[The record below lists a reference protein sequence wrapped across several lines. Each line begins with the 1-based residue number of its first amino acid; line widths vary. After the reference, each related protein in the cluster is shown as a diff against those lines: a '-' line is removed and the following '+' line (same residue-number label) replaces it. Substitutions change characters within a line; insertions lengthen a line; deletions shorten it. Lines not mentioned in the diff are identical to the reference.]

1 MIVDTLFRW
10 ARNAGAPASD
20 PVLTMADP
28 TGWGVN
34 LVGGT
39 PSPDSALKLSAVF
52 RAVDGISNSVAKLPL
67 YLMDGVTRERV
78 TDHPVL
84 PLLTVRPNELMTAAT
99 FKKMLETERL
109 LTGNGYAYIVRD
121 SVTLEPVELI
131 PLQNELVNP
140 WLDSAGALWYMVR
153 MPRTGRVYKL
163 PPADVLHFKG
173 FSRDGIKGI
182 SVLRYAAEVILT
194 GRQAQ
199 QYEMNYYAKGT
210 QVPGVL
216 STDTDLSK
224 ENRDAIRDEWE
235 RIHSGADNAFRVAVL
250 DLGTKYQPIGITN
263 KDSQFIESKGV
274 TVEDISRFFA
284 MPLYKLNAGK
294 QSYSSNEQNAIE
306 YVNDTL
312 MPVLTQ
318 YEQEYTYKLLFES
331 ERRQNLRIR
340 VNQNAE
346 LRGDLAARANWYK
359 VMREI
364 GPYSVNDVLALEDLP
379 DVPGGDTR
387 NASLNYIPLERFDE
401 LSVAR
406 NKGGETKT

>member
-1 MIVDTLFRW
+1 MIVGNLFR
-10 ARNAGAPASD
+10 RVRSAGGAAQD
-20 PVLTMADP
+20 PVLTLSDP

-34 LVGGT
+34 VMGGMA
-39 PSPDSALKLSAVF
+39 SPDSALKLSAVF

-67 YLMDGVTRERV
+67 YLMDGTTRERV
-78 TDHPVL
+78 TAHPVL

-121 SVTLEPVELI
+121 RVTMEPAEFI
-131 PLQNELVNP
+131 PLQNELVTP
-140 WLDSAGALWYMVR
+140 WLDAAGTLWYMVR
-153 MPRTGRVYKL
+153 MPCTGRMYKL

-173 FSRDGIKGI
+173 FSRDGITGI

-216 STDTDLSK
+216 STETDLSK
-224 ENRDAIRDEWE
+224 ENREAIRAEWE

-284 MPLYKLNAGK
+284 MPLYKLSAGK

-318 YEQEYTYKLLFES
+318 YEQEYTYKLLFDS

-346 LRGDLAARANWYK
+346 LRGDLSARANWYK

-364 GPYSVNDVLALEDLP
+364 GPYSVNDVRELEDLP
-379 DVPGGDTR
+379 DVAGGDTR

-401 LSVAR
+401 LSVTR
-406 NKGGETKT
+406 NKGGEKTK

>member
-1 MIVDTLFRW
+1 
-10 ARNAGAPASD
+10 
-20 PVLTMADP
+20 
-28 TGWGVN
+28 
-34 LVGGT
+34 
-39 PSPDSALKLSAVF
+39 
-52 RAVDGISNSVAKLPL
+52 
-67 YLMDGVTRERV
+67 
-78 TDHPVL
+78 
-84 PLLTVRPNELMTAAT
+84 
-99 FKKMLETERL
+99 
-109 LTGNGYAYIVRD
+109 
-121 SVTLEPVELI
+121 
-131 PLQNELVNP
+131 
-140 WLDSAGALWYMVR
+140 
-153 MPRTGRVYKL
+153 
-163 PPADVLHFKG
+163 
-173 FSRDGIKGI
+173 
-182 SVLRYAAEVILT
+182 
-194 GRQAQ
+194 
-199 QYEMNYYAKGT
+199 MNYYAKGT

-216 STDTDLSK
+216 TTDTDLSPG
-224 ENRDAIRDEWE
+224 NRDAIREEWE

-250 DLGTKYQPIGITN
+250 DMGTKYQPIGITN

-364 GPYSVNDVLALEDLP
+364 GPYSVNDVRALEDLP

-406 NKGGETKT
+406 NKGGEKT

>member
-1 MIVDTLFRW
+1 
-10 ARNAGAPASD
+10 
-20 PVLTMADP
+20 
-28 TGWGVN
+28 
-34 LVGGT
+34 
-39 PSPDSALKLSAVF
+39 
-52 RAVDGISNSVAKLPL
+52 
-67 YLMDGVTRERV
+67 
-78 TDHPVL
+78 
-84 PLLTVRPNELMTAAT
+84 MTAAT

-121 SVTLEPVELI
+121 RVTLEPVELI

-140 WLDSAGALWYMVR
+140 WLDSAGTLWYMVR

-163 PPADVLHFKG
+163 PSADVLHFKG
-173 FSRDGIKGI
+173 FSRDGIEGI

-250 DLGTKYQPIGITN
+250 DMGTKYQPIGITN

>member
-1 MIVDTLFRW
+1 
-10 ARNAGAPASD
+10 
-20 PVLTMADP
+20 MADP

-121 SVTLEPVELI
+121 RVTLEPVELI

-173 FSRDGIKGI
+173 FSRDGITGI
-182 SVLRYAAEVILT
+182 SVLRYATEVILT

-216 STDTDLSK
+216 TTDTDLSPG
-224 ENRDAIRDEWE
+224 NRDAIREEWE

-250 DLGTKYQPIGITN
+250 DMGTKYQPIGITN

-364 GPYSVNDVLALEDLP
+364 GPYSVNDVRALEDLP

-406 NKGGETKT
+406 NKGGEKT

>member
-1 MIVDTLFRW
+1 
-10 ARNAGAPASD
+10 
-20 PVLTMADP
+20 
-28 TGWGVN
+28 
-34 LVGGT
+34 
-39 PSPDSALKLSAVF
+39 
-52 RAVDGISNSVAKLPL
+52 
-67 YLMDGVTRERV
+67 
-78 TDHPVL
+78 
-84 PLLTVRPNELMTAAT
+84 
-99 FKKMLETERL
+99 
-109 LTGNGYAYIVRD
+109 
-121 SVTLEPVELI
+121 
-131 PLQNELVNP
+131 
-140 WLDSAGALWYMVR
+140 
-153 MPRTGRVYKL
+153 
-163 PPADVLHFKG
+163 
-173 FSRDGIKGI
+173 
-182 SVLRYAAEVILT
+182 
-194 GRQAQ
+194 
-199 QYEMNYYAKGT
+199 MNYYAQCT
-210 QVPGVL
+210 HVPGVL
-216 STDTDLSK
+216 TTDTDLSPG
-224 ENRDAIRDEWE
+224 NRDAIRDEWE
-235 RIHSGADNAFRVAVL
+235 SIHSSADNAFRVAVL
-250 DLGTKYQPIGITN
+250 DMGTKYQPIGITN

-406 NKGGETKT
+406 NKGGEKT

>member
-1 MIVDTLFRW
+1 
-10 ARNAGAPASD
+10 
-20 PVLTMADP
+20 
-28 TGWGVN
+28 
-34 LVGGT
+34 
-39 PSPDSALKLSAVF
+39 
-52 RAVDGISNSVAKLPL
+52 
-67 YLMDGVTRERV
+67 
-78 TDHPVL
+78 
-84 PLLTVRPNELMTAAT
+84 
-99 FKKMLETERL
+99 
-109 LTGNGYAYIVRD
+109 
-121 SVTLEPVELI
+121 
-131 PLQNELVNP
+131 
-140 WLDSAGALWYMVR
+140 
-153 MPRTGRVYKL
+153 
-163 PPADVLHFKG
+163 
-173 FSRDGIKGI
+173 
-182 SVLRYAAEVILT
+182 
-194 GRQAQ
+194 
-199 QYEMNYYAKGT
+199 MNYYAKGT

-224 ENRDAIRDEWE
+224 ENRDAIREEWE

-406 NKGGETKT
+406 NKGGEKT